1 MNIYPIPYDVPTK
14 QVPLQLY
21 YRDDTLSITNIP
33 VDIRLAG
40 DFKQNNLIT
49 ENNLQIIPVED
60 HQWLQEIST
69 IKDWTLHSITL
80 GKDSAPLLYKNLETL
95 STVYNTPYVPLIKVD
110 SEDMLAGELLMKVKL
125 HGDVF
130 FNHHYFVTISDFK
143 AGNSMITGGS
153 GSNVK
158 AAIVKVENTI
168 GLFYQSTD
176 NETPEE
182 IRVYFIGW
190 KRLTDDSLLN
200 KSLPKVND
208 IKFLARA

>member
-21 YRDDTLSITNIP
+21 YRDDTLSITSIP

-40 DFKQNNLIT
+40 DFKQNNLVP
-49 ENNLQIIPVED
+49 ENNLQIISVED

-80 GKDSAPLLYKNLETL
+80 GKGFAPLLYKNLETL

-158 AAIVKVENTI
+158 AAIVKVDNTI

-200 KSLPKVND
+200 KSLPKVSD